1 MKEIKKFL
9 VMALALTAGV
19 LAGCSEEEYEPGA
32 KVDGT
37 EVYFPNTI
45 ASEYAVG
52 DDESFVTVPVRR
64 VKTDAA
70 QTVTILASD
79 ESKLFTIPASVTFG
93 SGSDKA
99 DLIITFD
106 RSKLVD
112 GTEYP
117 ISLLITDE
125 ENTSPYGNNMITF
138 TITPWPWEELGVG
151 KYRDD
156 WFTAMWGGDNI
167 EVDVTIHKHKS
178 KEGVYMVEEM
188 FGWPFLTEFFG
199 GTEDQIVGAGY
210 VTYTPTNIT
219 IDCSDPNKVYLPQQ
233 FSGVTDLDASYG
245 DYVIAQIEGA
255 WGTFA
260 DGIITFPT
268 KGLALFCDAGGW
280 YANTSGLFRIMLP
293 GVEAADYSL
302 TAKYDGM
309 KVEADNE
316 TAKAVIN
323 FTYGADVTG
332 ISYILA
338 SGDVTSVA
346 DQIAAEMV
354 AGNIENIYAVSDFVA
369 GGENLSIGVEF
380 AAAGNY
386 TIVALPADKEGKLV
400 AAEAA
405 ATTFYFPGMGGSAIP
420 DCDIHAVLG
429 SVTENM
435 PDKAEEYPDE
445 AAMYFEVQGSE
456 LKTLQVLFAPTSS
469 IEAEIANGATYEDLA
484 DAYGEDYTTKW
495 LPEINETGSYSSLW
509 INLNADMSYTMIV
522 KATNTYGKKAVV
534 TATCST
540 AVPDYSFY
548 TGELAIGKYFMT
560 FQSGETTFANTF
572 SVLPVEGSTTDF
584 IVQDLGMDNSTSWYA
599 TYDSA
604 SSKLTVDGI
613 EVGYEEYGNQFG
625 AGYGYWDAAKTM
637 IFGFYSYASE
647 ESYGDDPC
655 VFTVDPSTKEVA
667 TLDVMFAVPVY
678 DASTYEVY
686 GYGGYFPA
694 GTAVSME
701 KSYVSGSSLL
711 LSLRPVRVPFSSVIV
726 PSSSKAPLRSRFATH
741 SLGKNL
747 AKPAG
752 VRTLEVETGRC
763 EPIDKGING
772 PVRIKAQKVD
782 RPVM

>member
-45 ASEYAVG
+45 ASEFAVG

-151 KYRDD
+151 KFREG
-156 WFTAMWGGDNI
+156 WLGDVFDGNAPEI
-167 EVDVTIHKHKS
+167 DVTIHKHKS
-178 KEGVYMVEEM
+178 KEGIYMVEEM
-188 FGWPFLTEFFG
+188 FGWPYLTEFFG
-199 GTEDQIVGAGY
+199 ATEADLSAQFS
-210 VTYTPTNIT
+210 YTTTNIT
-219 IDCSDPNKVYLPQQ
+219 FDCSDPNNVVIPDQWTGISEGIHGYGEFWIGTALP
-233 FSGVTDLDASYG
+233 
-245 DYVIAQIEGA
+245 
-255 WGTFA
+255 GTLV
-260 DGIITFPT
+260 DGIITFPIN
-268 KGLALFCDAGGW
+268 GLNAYLMGYSSQPFVANSGGQFRVMFPDA
-280 YANTSGLFRIMLP
+280 
-293 GVEAADYSL
+293 EAVDYSL

>member
-9 VMALALTAGV
+9 AMALVLTAGV

-32 KVDGT
+32 RVDGT

-52 DDESFVTVPVRR
+52 DDESTVTVPVRR
-64 VKTDAA
+64 VKSDAA
-70 QTVTILASD
+70 QTVSILASD
-79 ESKLFTIPASVTFG
+79 ESKLFTIPASVTFDA
-93 SGSDKA
+93 GSDKA
-99 DLIITFD
+99 DLLISFD

-151 KYRDD
+151 KFRDD
-156 WFTAMWGGDNI
+156 WFTAMWGGNNI

-178 KEGVYMVEEM
+178 KEGVYMIEEM

-199 GTEDQIVGAGY
+199 ATQADIEAMY
-210 VTYTPTNIT
+210 VKYTPTNIT
-219 IDCSDPNKVYLPQQ
+219 IDCSDPQAVFLEQQ
-233 FSGVTDLDASYG
+233 FSGITDIDASYG
-245 DYVIAQIEGA
+245 DYLIAQLQDM
-255 WGTFA
+255 WGTLE
-260 DGIITFPT
+260 DGIITFPAN
-268 KGLALFCDAGGW
+268 GLALFCDQGGV

-293 GVEAADYSL
+293 GVEASDYTLS
-302 TAKYDGM
+302 AKYDGM
-309 KVEADNE
+309 KVEFDNE
-316 TAKAVIN
+316 TVKAVID

-332 ISYILA
+332 ISYVLA
-338 SGDVTSVA
+338 SGDVTSA
-346 DQIAAEMV
+346 AAEIASEMA
-354 AGNIENIYAVSDFVA
+354 AGNIENIYTVDDFVA
-369 GGENLSIGVEF
+369 GGEQLSVGIEF
-380 AAAGNY
+380 ADAGNY
-386 TIVALPADKEGKLV
+386 TLVALPADKEGKLV
-400 AAEAA
+400 ASEAA
-405 ATTFYFPGMGGSAIP
+405 AISFYFPGLGGSAIP
-420 DCDIHAVLG
+420 DCDIHAMMG
-429 SVTENM
+429 AVTEYM
-435 PDKAEEYPDE
+435 PEMAEDYPDD
-445 AAMYFEVQGSE
+445 AAMYFEIQGSE
-456 LKTLQVLFAPTSS
+456 LKTLQVLLAPTSS
-469 IEAEIANGATYEDLA
+469 IEAEVANGATYEELVE
-484 DAYGEDYTTKW
+484 AYGEDYTSKW

-522 KATNTYGKKAVV
+522 KATNTYGKSAVV
-534 TATCST
+534 TVTYST

-548 TGELAIGKYFMT
+548 TGELKIGKYSMF
-560 FQSGETTFANTF
+560 FQSGESSFSNTF
-572 SVLPVEGSTTDF
+572 SVLPIEGSTTDF
-584 IVQDLGMDNSTSWYA
+584 IVQDLGMDNSSAWYA

-613 EVGYEEYGNQFG
+613 GVGYEQYGNLFG
-625 AGYGYWDAAKTM
+625 IDYGYWDAAETM
-637 IFGFYSYASE
+637 LYGFYSYASD

-655 VFTVDPSTKEVA
+655 VFTVDSSTKEVA

-678 DASTYEVY
+678 DASTYELY

-701 KSYVSGSSLL
+701 KPYVSGSSMS

-726 PSSSKAPLRSRFATH
+726 PSSSKAPLRSRIASH

-747 AKPAG
+747 AKAAG
-752 VRTLEVETGRC
+752 VHTLEVKTGRC
-763 EPIDKGING
+763 EPIDKGVNG
-772 PVRIKAQKVD
+772 PVRIKTQKVD